1 MGEARST
8 AEAPVYHTIVVPLDG
23 SALAERA
30 LPVAA
35 ALARRDGALVHVVL
49 VHERMPIVE
58 QLDEGGRLR
67 LRDDQ
72 RRYVAR
78 VAEDVQKRHGVRT
91 SSALL
96 DGDVGEAI
104 CGAVRDARA
113 DLVAMT
119 THGRTGVSRLWL
131 GSVADAVMRA
141 ATTPVLMLRASLEPE
156 SYPVGNGAVFHRMLL
171 PLDGSSLATEILE
184 HGVRLGG
191 VVGCRYILARVVEP
205 VLRMETV
212 IPDAAGMILVAD
224 EDATEAERE
233 AARKELEASAASLRR
248 DYPDIDVRVAVRV
261 DRNVAEG
268 LLQLARDH
276 VVEAVAIATHG
287 RGVSRLVLGS
297 VADKVLRASAGAV
310 LVYRPAH
317 D

>member
-1 MGEARST
+1 MYR
-8 AEAPVYHTIVVPLDG
+8 TIVVPVDG

-30 LPVAA
+30 IPVAA
-35 ALARRDGALVHVVL
+35 ALARRDHALVHVVL
-49 VHERMPIVE
+49 VHESLPIVE
-58 QLDEGGRLR
+58 QLDETGRLR
-67 LRDDQ
+67 LREDES
-72 RRYVAR
+72 RYVAQL
-78 VAEDVQKRHGVRT
+78 AEQLQQRDGVRA
-91 SSALL
+91 SHALL

-104 CGAVRDARA
+104 CAAVREVKA
-113 DLVAMT
+113 DLVTMT
-119 THGRTGVSRLWL
+119 THGRTGISRLWL
-131 GSVADAVMRA
+131 GSVADAIMRA

-171 PLDGSSLATEILE
+171 PLDGSALAAEIID
-184 HGVRLGG
+184 HAVRLGG
-191 VVGCRYILARVVEP
+191 EIGCRYILARVVEP
-205 VLRMETV
+205 VMRMETV

-224 EDATEAERE
+224 EEATEGERQ
-233 AARKELEASAASLRR
+233 AALGELEAMAATLRR
-248 DYPDIDVRVAVRV
+248 DHPDIDLRVAVRV

>member
-1 MGEARST
+1 MYR
-8 AEAPVYHTIVVPLDG
+8 TIVVPVDG

-35 ALARRDGALVHVVL
+35 ALACRDNALVHVVL
-49 VHERMPIVE
+49 VHERLPIVE

-72 RRYVAR
+72 TRYVAR
-78 VAEDVQKRHGVRT
+78 TAEDLHTRCRVRA

-104 CGAVRDARA
+104 CAAVRDVKA
-113 DLVAMT
+113 DLVVMT
-119 THGRTGVSRLWL
+119 THGRTGISRLWL
-131 GSVADAVMRA
+131 GSVADAIMRT

-156 SYPVGNGAVFHRMLL
+156 SYPVGNGAVFHRMLV
-171 PLDGSSLATEILE
+171 PLDGSTLAAEILD
-184 HGVRLGG
+184 HAVRLGG
-191 VVGCRYILARVVEP
+191 VVGCRYVLARVVEP
-205 VLRMETV
+205 VMRMETV
-212 IPDAAGMILVAD
+212 VPDAAGLVLVAD
-224 EDATEAERE
+224 EEATEAERTL
-233 AARKELEASAASLRR
+233 ARKELEATAATLRR
-248 DYPDIDVRVAVRV
+248 DVPDIDVRVAVRV
-261 DRNVAEG
+261 DRNPAEG